1 VLQITGISLALFML
15 SLVCIGIVLAAS
27 LNDIITR
34 TIPNNLTAALAIT
47 GIAMSAMD
55 GHLIGSVL
63 AAGGVFIVLAC
74 CWRRGW
80 MGGGDVKL
88 FGAAALGMPASFVPT
103 FVTAVAIAGGILALF
118 YLIVRKL
125 ISSSASPCPARPFA
139 RVVRVEH
146 WRIRRASPLP
156 YACAI
161 AAGVLFVGV
170 ARGPL

>member
-1 VLQITGISLALFML
+1 LQITGISLALFML

-88 FGAAALGMPASFVPT
+88 F
-103 FVTAVAIAGGILALF
+103 